1 MMSCTI
7 EEFLKG
13 MEAYGF
19 KKAVRVNTIARA
31 LDIPSRQVRAMVY
44 EERTKG
50 ALICGNTKPGGYF
63 LPASPAD
70 IYQQKKLFEQGI
82 KKRAMALRPFRKYCK
97 WYKEM
102 NTGPEV
108 PDYISKN
115 PLDD

>member
-1 MMSCTI
+1 MSCTI

-31 LDIPSRQVRAMVY
+31 LDIPPRKVRAMVFD
-44 EERTKG
+44 ERTRG
-50 ALICGNTKPGGYF
+50 TLICYNTKPGGYY
-63 LPASPAD
+63 LPDSPGEV
-70 IYQQKKLFEQGI
+70 YQQKVLLEQGI
-82 KKRAMALRPFRKYCK
+82 RKRAMALRPFRQYCRR
-97 WYKEM
+97 YKEM
-102 NTGPEV
+102 NTGPEI